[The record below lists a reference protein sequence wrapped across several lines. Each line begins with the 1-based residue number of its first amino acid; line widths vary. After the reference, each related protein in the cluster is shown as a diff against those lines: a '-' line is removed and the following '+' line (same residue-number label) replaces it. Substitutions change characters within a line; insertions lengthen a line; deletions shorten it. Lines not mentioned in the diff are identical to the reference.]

1 MCAVNLQIF
10 LRNIFVLYLHVAL
23 SITAI
28 HSLCC
33 YYLYLHIELSSAQTD
48 PALPTQHAF
57 HSLCCGLRLKCDG
70 TRAETR
76 FRLSVKR
83 TSPFKS
89 AGASV
94 QSTTDSTSAVVMVTM
109 LGTPCSDVVWRV
121 LATHSIRHFAPHFP
135 SRASPCAITFQLDC
149 NYWQLRLLT
158 YITTELEAFRVYG
171 YQTLSCD
178 FCGAGTD
185 SYRVSI
191 PDWSS
196 VGETTRPA
204 VSLML
209 PSKIL
214 FGL

>member
-76 FRLSVKR
+76 FRLSAKR
-83 TSPFKS
+83 TSPIKS
-89 AGASV
+89 AGGGASV
-94 QSTTDSTSAVVMVTM
+94 QLTTGSRGVHISDSNAGYTMFWGSVKGTGYPLHSPLSASLPLPSVTM
-109 LGTPCSDVVWRV
+109 CHHISIGVYEEAITWGGRWYSVNCSGY
-121 LATHSIRHFAPHFP
+121 
-135 SRASPCAITFQLDC
+135 RAS
-149 NYWQLRLLT
+149 NYIR
-158 YITTELEAFRVYG
+158 TEHG
-171 YQTLSCD
+171 KS
-178 FCGAGTD
+178 
-185 SYRVSI
+185 
-191 PDWSS
+191 WS
-196 VGETTRPA
+196 VG
-204 VSLML
+204 V
-209 PSKIL
+209 
-214 FGL
+214 